1 MKRINNKPFLDLSEY
16 IDLKSFD
23 QLQPKIWKGLAKSKN
38 LAQIGNLDINPG
50 SLDLDGNN
58 CSYLPLCSAL
68 EKFNKIDNDDSIK
81 LHSQDLTKD
90 ELATYLKFG
99 LGGYDLYIT
108 YQKFLF
114 DEYFPELLQWIR
126 NLNIFKE
133 IFDYYI
139 MTMEAGGISFDHR
152 HPPIDENNLELIS
165 EFIHIRP
172 NLDRPFYIRDTQTLE
187 KYYINTRAAYWNDQG
202 RHGGDPV
209 MKTTYS
215 LRIDGAFT
223 EEFKKKI
230 LK

>member
-1 MKRINNKPFLDLSEY
+1 MKLVNNKPFIDLSEY

-23 QLQPKIWKGLAKSKN
+23 QIQPKIWRGLAKAKN
-38 LAQIGNLDINPG
+38 LAQIGNLDISPN
-50 SLDLDGNN
+50 SLDLDG
-58 CSYLPLCSAL
+58 SEFEYLPLCSAL
-68 EKFNKIDNDDSIK
+68 EEFNLLNNDNPIK
-81 LHSQDLTKD
+81 LYSQDLSKD

-114 DEYFPELLQWIR
+114 EDYFPELLMWIK
-126 NLNIFKE
+126 NLNIFDR
-133 IFDYYI
+133 IDDYYI

-152 HPPIDENNLELIS
+152 HPPIDENNHELIS
-165 EFIHIRP
+165 EFVHIRP
-172 NLDRPFYIRDTQTLE
+172 NLDRPFYVRDTETLE
-187 KYYINTRAAYWNDQG
+187 KHYINTRAAYWNDQG

-215 LRIDGAFT
+215 LRIDGKFT
-223 EEFKKKI
+223 EEFRNKI